1 MHVSGTD
8 SNRSVHGG
16 ADLAYVKFPS
26 VEGRSQFVNVKVRQ
40 PRGQSRRVDAFDN
53 AVLSAKNVDYGDQG
67 AIVHIL
73 GAEHCIV
80 ECVDSSGLTS
90 WLADFHVDELAP
102 SLDRWKFDV
111 REVSATVYRAVG
123 IGPRNMHV
131 ESTDT
136 DPEKALA
143 ECRAFALRYPSVA
156 G

>member
-1 MHVSGTD
+1 MYRELDVVLVRTLLVPTRNVTGTD
-8 SNRSVHGG
+8 RV
-16 ADLAYVKFPS
+16 
-26 VEGRSQFVNVKVRQ
+26 VRQ
-40 PRGQSRRVDAFDN
+40 PRV
-53 AVLSAKNVDYGDQG
+53 GDQG

-143 ECRAFALRYPSVA
+143 ECRAFALRYPSEA